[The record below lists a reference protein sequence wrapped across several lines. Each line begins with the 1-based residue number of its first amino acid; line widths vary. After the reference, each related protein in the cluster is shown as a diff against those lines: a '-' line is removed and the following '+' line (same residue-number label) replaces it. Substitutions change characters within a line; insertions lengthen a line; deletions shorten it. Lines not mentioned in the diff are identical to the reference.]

1 MVLFHKWALKS
12 AKVFEEDVA
21 GENRNESLFFL
32 IIKSEIL
39 HSNIKGLV
47 QPIPKRSAINSLIR
61 SCLITLFIITLTLE
75 IHVL

>member
-47 QPIPKRSAINSLIR
+47 FQSVQLSIL
-61 SCLITLFIITLTLE
+61 
-75 IHVL
+75 